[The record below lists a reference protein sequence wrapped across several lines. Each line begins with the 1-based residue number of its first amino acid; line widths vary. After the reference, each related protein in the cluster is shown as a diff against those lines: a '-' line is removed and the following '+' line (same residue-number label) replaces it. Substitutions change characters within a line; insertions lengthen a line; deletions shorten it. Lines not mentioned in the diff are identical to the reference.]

1 MSKKIRC
8 NLFLPN
14 KVQWVVAFCDVE
26 QQILKELFLSR
37 GFFVMVFLM
46 LFFACN
52 KSYNWFLPL
61 FNTLV
66 NS

>member
-1 MSKKIRC
+1 
-8 NLFLPN
+8 
-14 KVQWVVAFCDVE
+14 
-26 QQILKELFLSR
+26 LSR